1 MKRFPSHFAI
11 MALVMLMIFIF
22 IVKLMNNAEKD
33 LKKLEQKRAKQ
44 GGANEYEK
52 QLNSL
57 LK

>member
-44 GGANEYEK
+44 GGANN
-52 QLNSL
+52 LIL
-57 LK
+57 F